1 MKTPFATK
9 ISPSK
14 TIKIGTDPQSDFA
27 DPNISAPDNFGQ
39 LPVDVFENK
48 TEIRVVAPLAG
59 VNIDEVEIVI
69 SNDVL
74 TIKGKRE
81 LDTEITAL
89 KGVDYYAQECFWGE
103 FSRSVILPMHAETN
117 QIEATQKNH
126 ILYIRIP
133 KRPSVQMRIVRIKS
147 K

>member
-9 ISPSK
+9 VTQEK
-14 TIKIGTDPQSDFA
+14 TVRIGKPVEIKEPELSV
-27 DPNISAPDNFGQ
+27 PDSFGQ
-39 LPVDVFENK
+39 LPVDVLENK

-59 VNIDEVEIVI
+59 VEIDEVEILI
-69 SNDVL
+69 NNDVL

-81 LDTEITAL
+81 LDSEVTEL

-103 FSRSVILPMHAETN
+103 FSRSIILPPHADTD

-133 KRPSVQMRIVRIKS
+133 KKPAISMRIVKIRK